1 MSNTEENVPHQSP
14 SQHHYSHPKLEL
26 RDIIMIATL
35 TISIVMGYF
44 GVIKD
49 HDTRIVRLETKVE
62 EITKNLDEIK
72 QDLKEIKHGIS
83 QLKTK

>member
-1 MSNTEENVPHQSP
+1 MSESESE
-14 SQHHYSHPKLEL
+14 KKEGIKIEL

-49 HDTRIVRLETKVE
+49 HETRLVRLETKVE
-62 EITKNLDEIK
+62 EITGN
-72 QDLKEIKHGIS
+72 LKEIKEDTREIKND
-83 QLKTK
+83 LKNFLKSNMKQ

>member
-1 MSNTEENVPHQSP
+1 MSESESE
-14 SQHHYSHPKLEL
+14 KKEGIKIEL

-49 HDTRIVRLETKVE
+49 HETRLVRLETKVE
-62 EITKNLDEIK
+62 EITGN
-72 QDLKEIKHGIS
+72 LKEIKEDTKEIKND
-83 QLKTK
+83 LKNFLKANMKQ

>member
-1 MSNTEENVPHQSP
+1 MSENGESE
-14 SQHHYSHPKLEL
+14 KKEGIKIEL

-49 HDTRIVRLETKVE
+49 HETRLVRLETKVE
-62 EITKNLDEIK
+62 EITGN
-72 QDLKEIKHGIS
+72 LKEIKEDTREIKND
-83 QLKTK
+83 LKNFLKSNMKQ

>member
-1 MSNTEENVPHQSP
+1 MSESESE
-14 SQHHYSHPKLEL
+14 KKEGIKIEL

-49 HDTRIVRLETKVE
+49 HETRLVRLETKVE
-62 EITKNLDEIK
+62 EITGN
-72 QDLKEIKHGIS
+72 LKEIKEDTKEIKND
-83 QLKTK
+83 LKNFLKANIKQ

>member
-1 MSNTEENVPHQSP
+1 MSENESE
-14 SQHHYSHPKLEL
+14 KKEGIKIEL

-49 HDTRIVRLETKVE
+49 HETRLVRLETKVE
-62 EITKNLDEIK
+62 EITGN
-72 QDLKEIKHGIS
+72 LKEIKEDTKEIKND
-83 QLKTK
+83 LKNFLKANMK

>member
-1 MSNTEENVPHQSP
+1 MSESGESE
-14 SQHHYSHPKLEL
+14 KKEGIRIEL

-49 HDTRIVRLETKVE
+49 HETRLVRLETKVE
-62 EITKNLDEIK
+62 EITGN
-72 QDLKEIKHGIS
+72 LKEIKEDTREIKND
-83 QLKTK
+83 LKNFLKSNMKQ

>member
-1 MSNTEENVPHQSP
+1 MSESGESE
-14 SQHHYSHPKLEL
+14 KKEGIRIEL

-49 HDTRIVRLETKVE
+49 HETRLVRLETKVE
-62 EITKNLDEIK
+62 EITGN
-72 QDLKEIKHGIS
+72 LKEIKEDTREIKND
-83 QLKTK
+83 LKNFLKSNMKQY

>member
-1 MSNTEENVPHQSP
+1 MANNEQNS
-14 SQHHYSHPKLEL
+14 PKLEL

-72 QDLKEIKHGIS
+72 QDLKEIKKGI
-83 QLKTK
+83 QDLKKWKI

>member
-1 MSNTEENVPHQSP
+1 MANNEQNS
-14 SQHHYSHPKLEL
+14 PKLEL

-62 EITKNLDEIK
+62 EITGN
-72 QDLKEIKHGIS
+72 LKEIKEDTKEIKND
-83 QLKTK
+83 LKSLLKSK

>member
-1 MSNTEENVPHQSP
+1 MPEKEEKKENGL
-14 SQHHYSHPKLEL
+14 KLEL

-49 HDTRIVRLETKVE
+49 HETRLVRLETKVE

-72 QDLKEIKHGIS
+72 QDLKEIK
-83 QLKTK
+83 QDLKNLLREKK